1 MPIAGGS
8 LIHRVLMQPI
18 STASAST
25 MARRSTGW
33 KVSVI
38 AVADFTGV
46 GRIESRTGTMPAPF
60 AIRYSGAALP
70 CKLAAWELPH
80 VRKSWPVAGRGRR
93 PGRLRQD
100 GADGCAVQAAARAL
114 PDRRHHQRHLHQ
126 MGRRISGALGRAAR
140 RAHHGRRDRRLP
152 AHRHPRGRVRQPRRG
167 RRHAGQVPRPRPGA
181 DRIRRR
187 QSGGNVFARARRPHH
202 LRHRRR
208 GRRKN
213 SVQRRPGHHAFGSAG
228 DQQDRSRPPRRRLAG
243 QHGARHQAHARRAAF
258 HLQQSARRLW
268 RRRNRPLHRG
278 QRRARRVM
286 NDPLPA
292 SGGGISMRETSEPGG
307 CVMARELH
315 RVKIAPKGMGLNDFV
330 AMQEGFF
337 AAEGLDVELDW
348 KTFRG
353 TQSSWKNLDYL
364 HRPQDRPYTEDKVD
378 VIQGA
383 CVWGSICNASA
394 GMGRFVAD
402 AYGVS
407 PWAIFVRPD
416 SRIRAPQDL
425 KDVPISVGM
434 RAGSH
439 FNVPYRLEKFL
450 ALEHI
455 KTVNTGGFG
464 ARLKALLDGEVEA
477 ASLLP
482 PQIAMAEQLGLRKI
496 IEDTFHTLWWVPD
509 GSPPEVVTGY
519 LRALDRAEKAMDA
532 DLEKYLPLWK
542 LAVPVE
548 FETTHAWDFTRF
560 GRGERF
566 VYEPI
571 PRSEFDEVMDQV
583 KRWGLDD
590 YLKDREF
597 ENLAAEVAR

>member
-1 MPIAGGS
+1 
-8 LIHRVLMQPI
+8 
-18 STASAST
+18 
-25 MARRSTGW
+25 
-33 KVSVI
+33 
-38 AVADFTGV
+38 
-46 GRIESRTGTMPAPF
+46 
-60 AIRYSGAALP
+60 
-70 CKLAAWELPH
+70 
-80 VRKSWPVAGRGRR
+80 
-93 PGRLRQD
+93 
-100 GADGCAVQAAARAL
+100 
-114 PDRRHHQRHLHQ
+114 
-126 MGRRISGALGRAAR
+126 
-140 RAHHGRRDRRLP
+140 
-152 AHRHPRGRVRQPRRG
+152 
-167 RRHAGQVPRPRPGA
+167 
-181 DRIRRR
+181 
-187 QSGGNVFARARRPHH
+187 
-202 LRHRRR
+202 
-208 GRRKN
+208 
-213 SVQRRPGHHAFGSAG
+213 
-228 DQQDRSRPPRRRLAG
+228 
-243 QHGARHQAHARRAAF
+243 
-258 HLQQSARRLW
+258 
-268 RRRNRPLHRG
+268 
-278 QRRARRVM
+278 
-286 NDPLPA
+286 
-292 SGGGISMRETSEPGG
+292 
-307 CVMARELH
+307 MARELH

-330 AMQEGFF
+330 AAQEGFF

-353 TQSSWKNLDYL
+353 TQSSWKDLQYFQ
-364 HRPQDRPYTEDKVD
+364 RPQDRPYTQDKAE

-416 SRIRAPQDL
+416 SRIKEPRDL
-425 KDVPISVGM
+425 KDVPIAVGM

-450 ALEHI
+450 ALENI

-532 DLEKYLPLWK
+532 DLGKYLPLWK
-542 LAVPVE
+542 LAVPAE

-566 VYEPI
+566 VYETI

-590 YLKDREF
+590 YLKDKSF